1 MRRVPLLATTL
12 LAIAVLLII
21 SAGGRRASAAPGGP
35 VGKLTWYGQSCFL
48 LETAAGTRILMDP
61 FQKTLGYPIP
71 QGLRA
76 DLITLSH
83 EHPDHDNV
91 RMVINTPKVIHG
103 VTPDK
108 KGWARV
114 EDKFRDV
121 ALRTVGVYH
130 DDKRGTARGLDTVF
144 IFEVGGL
151 RIAHLGDLGHLL
163 DDDELEAIG
172 SVDVLLVPV
181 GGITTLDAYHA
192 TRVVDQ
198 LHPRLMVIPMHY
210 RTDVP
215 GTKDLDPVEPFLER
229 KSNVRHP
236 TSPTITL
243 TPVKARPATEIV
255 VLPYR

>member
-1 MRRVPLLATTL
+1 MPA
-12 LAIAVLLII
+12 
-21 SAGGRRASAAPGGP
+21 
-35 VGKLTWYGQSCFL
+35 
-48 LETAAGTRILMDP
+48 
-61 FQKTLGYPIP
+61 
-71 QGLRA
+71 GLRA
-76 DLITLSH
+76 DLITISH

-91 RMVINTPKVIHG
+91 KMASNSPKVIHG
-103 VTPDK
+103 VTADR
-108 KGWARV
+108 KGWVRV
-114 EDKFRDV
+114 DERFRDV
-121 ALRTVGVYH
+121 AIRTVGVYH

-181 GGITTLDAYHA
+181 GGSTTLDAYHA

-198 LHPRLMVIPMHY
+198 LHPRLMVVPMHY

-215 GTKDLDPVEPFLER
+215 GTKDLDPVDPFLER
-229 KSNVRHP
+229 KANVHRP
-236 TSPTITL
+236 TSPTVAL

>member
-1 MRRVPLLATTL
+1 MRRVLLLATAL
-12 LAIAVLLII
+12 LAATLSIAP
-21 SAGGRRASAAPGGP
+21 AGGRRAWAAAGNP
-35 VGKLTWYGQSCFL
+35 VGKLTWFGQSCFL

-83 EHPDHDNV
+83 EHPDHDNA
-91 RMVINTPKVIHG
+91 RMVVNSPKVIHG
-103 VTPDK
+103 VTADK
-108 KGWARV
+108 KGWVRV
-114 EDKFRDV
+114 DDKFRDV

-130 DDKRGTARGLDTVF
+130 DDKRGALRGLDTVF

-181 GGITTLDAYHA
+181 GGSTTLDAYHA

-210 RTDVP
+210 RTDVA
-215 GTKDLDPVEPFLER
+215 GTKDLDPVDPFLER
-229 KSNVRHP
+229 KANVRHP
-236 TSPTITL
+236 ASPTVAL

>member
-1 MRRVPLLATTL
+1 M
-12 LAIAVLLII
+12 
-21 SAGGRRASAAPGGP
+21 
-35 VGKLTWYGQSCFL
+35 
-48 LETAAGTRILMDP
+48 
-61 FQKTLGYPIP
+61 P

-76 DLITLSH
+76 DQITISH
-83 EHPDHDNV
+83 EHPDHANPK
-91 RMVINTPKVIHG
+91 MVVNNPKVIHG

-108 KGWARV
+108 KGWARID
-114 EDKFRDV
+114 EKFRDV
-121 ALRTVGVYH
+121 TIRTVGVYH
-130 DDKRGTARGLDTVF
+130 DDKRGALRGLSTVF

-181 GGITTLDAYHA
+181 GGATTLDAYHA

-198 LHPRLMVIPMHY
+198 LHPRLMVVPMHY

-229 KSNVRHP
+229 KANVHRA
-236 TSPTITL
+236 TSPTIAL
-243 TPVKARPATEIV
+243 TPVKARPATELV
-255 VLPYR
+255 VLPYK